1 MGWGIA
7 QIVLYVVLLALIAKP
22 LGVFMAHVFR
32 GERTFLDP
40 ALKPVERLIYRL
52 CGVDETRE
60 MGVTAYAVSL
70 LVFNLAV
77 LLFMY
82 VILRLQ
88 GHLPFNPA
96 HIPDMSPTVAFNTA
110 ISFATNTNW
119 QVYVPESQVS
129 YLSQMLALARENFV
143 SAAVGMAVAV
153 AFIRGVTGHSGRHLG
168 NFWVDMT
175 RSFLYVLLP
184 ISIVGGL
191 FLVSQGVVQNLNGP
205 THAVTVQGTVQTIA
219 QGPFASQEIIKEL
232 GTNGG
237 GTYNANSAHPYE
249 NPSPLTNF
257 IEDLALLAIP
267 VALTYTFG
275 RYAGNQRQ
283 GWALF
288 AAAMV
293 ILLISVGVMYA
304 SEQRGNPIL
313 AKAGATEKLTATQS
327 GGNMEGKEVRFG
339 IADSVLWATTT
350 TDTSCGAVN
359 ASHDSLT
366 PLAGMMA
373 MLNIALGEVVFGG
386 VGVGIMGLLVNA
398 ILAVFIAGLMVG
410 RTPEYLGK
418 KIEGREMK
426 LASLAVLYFCVTALG
441 FAALAAVVPAG
452 KDAALNAGPHG
463 LSEILYG
470 TISQTG
476 NNGSAFAGLTAS
488 GRFWSTIGGLCMMWG
503 RYFFIIP
510 CLALAGSLA
519 GKKSVPPSPG
529 TFPTTGGI
537 FVVLLVGVI
546 LIVGALTWFPAFAL
560 GPIVEHFLMN
570 AGKLFGG

>member
-7 QIVLYVVLLALIAKP
+7 QIILYVVLLTLIAKP
-22 LGVFMAHVFR
+22 LGTYMAHVFR
-32 GERTFLDP
+32 GERTFMHRVMR
-40 ALKPVERLIYRL
+40 PVERLVYRL
-52 CGVDETRE
+52 CGIDETRE

-77 LLFMY
+77 LLFIY

-88 GHLPFNPA
+88 GHLPLNPA

-110 ISFATNTNW
+110 VSFTTNTNW
-119 QVYVPESQVS
+119 QVYVPETSVS

-143 SAAVGMAVAV
+143 SGAVGMAAGI
-153 AFIRGVTGHSGRHLG
+153 AFIRGITRRSGRELG

-175 RSFLYVLLP
+175 RSILYVLLP
-184 ISIVGGL
+184 ISIIGGL
-191 FLVSQGVVQNLNGP
+191 FLVSQGVVQNFNGP
-205 THAVTVQGTVQTIA
+205 TRAVTVQGTIQTIA

-232 GTNGG
+232 GNNGG
-237 GTYNANSAHPYE
+237 GSYNANSAHPYE

-257 IEDLALLAIP
+257 IEMLAELAIP
-267 VALTYTFG
+267 VSLTYTFG
-275 RYAGNQRQ
+275 RFAGNQRQ
-283 GWALF
+283 GWAVF

-293 ILLISVGVMYA
+293 IVVMGVTVMYA
-304 SEQRGNPIL
+304 SEQKGNPIL
-313 AKAGATEKLTATQS
+313 TKLGADQALTSTQA

-339 IADSVLWATTT
+339 IADSVLFANVT
-350 TDTSCGAVN
+350 TDTSTGAVN
-359 ASHDSLT
+359 SSHDSLT
-366 PLAGMMA
+366 PLAGGTA

-452 KDAALNAGPHG
+452 KDAALNSGPHG

-488 GRFWSTIGGLCMMWG
+488 GRFWSTIGGLAMMWG
-503 RYFFIIP
+503 RYFFIVP

-519 GKKSVPPSPG
+519 GKKTVPPSPG

-546 LIVGALTWFPAFAL
+546 LIVGALTYFPALAL
-560 GPIVEHFLMN
+560 GPIVEHFLMY
-570 AGKLFGG
+570 AGKLFG

>member
-7 QIVLYVVLLALIAKP
+7 QIVVYVVLLALIAKP
-22 LGVFMAHVFR
+22 LGAFMAHVYR

-40 ALKPVERLIYRL
+40 VLKPVERLIYRL

-60 MGVTAYAVSL
+60 MGVTAYAIAL

-88 GHLPFNPA
+88 GHLPLNPA
-96 HIPDMSPTVAFNTA
+96 HVPDMSPTVAFNTA
-110 ISFATNTNW
+110 VSFATNTNW
-119 QVYVPESQVS
+119 QVYVPEKQVS

-191 FLVSQGVVQNLNGP
+191 FLVSQGVVQNLNSP
-205 THAVTVQGTVQTIA
+205 TRAVTLQGTVQTIA

-249 NPSPLTNF
+249 NPTPLTNF

-267 VALTYTFG
+267 VALTFTFG

-313 AKAGATEKLTATQS
+313 AREGATEKLTATQS

-359 ASHDSLT
+359 AAHDSLT

-452 KDAALNAGPHG
+452 KDAALNSGPHG

-510 CLALAGSLA
+510 CLALAGSLG

-570 AGKLFGG
+570 AGKLFG

>member
-1 MGWGIA
+1 M
-7 QIVLYVVLLALIAKP
+7 
-22 LGVFMAHVFR
+22 R
-32 GERTFLDP
+32 
-40 ALKPVERLIYRL
+40 
-52 CGVDETRE
+52 
-60 MGVTAYAVSL
+60 
-70 LVFNLAV
+70 
-77 LLFMY
+77 
-82 VILRLQ
+82 
-88 GHLPFNPA
+88 
-96 HIPDMSPTVAFNTA
+96 PTVAFNTA
-110 ISFATNTNW
+110 VSFATNTNW
-119 QVYVPESQVS
+119 QVYVPETTVS

-143 SAAVGMAVAV
+143 SAAVGIAVAV
-153 AFIRGVTGHSGRHLG
+153 AFIRGLTRHSGRELG

-184 ISIVGGL
+184 ISIIGGL

-205 THAVTVQGTVQTIA
+205 THAVTLQGAVQTIA

-237 GTYNANSAHPYE
+237 GSYNANSAHPYE
-249 NPSPLTNF
+249 NPTPLSNMV
-257 IEDLALLAIP
+257 EMLAILAVP
-267 VALTYTFG
+267 VGLTYTFG
-275 RYAGNQRQ
+275 RFAGNQRQ

-293 ILLISVGVMYA
+293 ILLMSVAVMYA
-304 SEQRGNPIL
+304 SEQKGNPIL
-313 AKAGATEKLTATQS
+313 AQRGANEKLTATQA

-339 IADSVLWATTT
+339 IADSILFSTVT

-359 ASHDSLT
+359 NGHDSLT
-366 PLAGMMA
+366 PLAGGMA

-426 LASLAVLYFCVTALG
+426 LATLAVLYFCVTALG

-452 KDAALNAGPHG
+452 KNAVLNSGPHG

-470 TISQTG
+470 AISQTG

-488 GRFWSTIGGLCMMWG
+488 GRFWSTIGGLAMMWG

-537 FVVLLVGVI
+537 FVALLVGVI
-546 LIVGALTWFPAFAL
+546 LIVGALTYFPALAL
-560 GPIVEHFLMN
+560 GPIVEHFFMY
-570 AGKLFGG
+570 AGKLVG

>member
-7 QIVLYVVLLALIAKP
+7 QIVVYFVLLTLIAKP
-22 LGVFMAHVFR
+22 LGTYMAHVFR
-32 GERTFLDP
+32 GEHTFMDRIVR
-40 ALKPVERLIYRL
+40 PVERLTYRL
-52 CGVDETRE
+52 CGIDETRE
-60 MGVTAYAVSL
+60 MGVTGYAVSL

-77 LLFMY
+77 LVFIYL
-82 VILRLQ
+82 ILRLQ
-88 GHLPFNPA
+88 GHLPLNPA

-110 ISFATNTNW
+110 VSFTTNTNW
-119 QVYVPESQVS
+119 QVYVPETAVS

-153 AFIRGVTGHSGRHLG
+153 AFIRGITRHSGRELG

-184 ISIVGGL
+184 ISVLGGMV
-191 FLVSQGVVQNLNGP
+191 LVSQGVVQNFNAP
-205 THAVTVQGTVQTIA
+205 AHAVTVQGTVQQIA

-232 GTNGG
+232 GNNGG
-237 GTYNANSAHPYE
+237 GSFNANSAHPYE
-249 NPSPLTNF
+249 NPTPLTNML
-257 IEDLALLAIP
+257 EMLAILAIP
-267 VALTYTFG
+267 VSLTYTFG
-275 RYAGNQRQ
+275 RFAGNQRQ
-283 GWALF
+283 GWAVF
-288 AAAMV
+288 AAAMA
-293 ILLISVGVMYA
+293 ILVMGVAVMYA
-304 SEQRGNPIL
+304 SEQKGNPIL
-313 AKAGATEKLTATQS
+313 AKLGANEALTSRQA

-339 IADSVLWATTT
+339 IASSVLFSNVT
-350 TDTSCGAVN
+350 TDTSTGAVN
-359 ASHDSLT
+359 NAHDSLT
-366 PLAGMMA
+366 PLAGGTA

-441 FAALAAVVPAG
+441 LSALAAVVPAG
-452 KDAALNAGPHG
+452 KDAALNSGPHG

-470 TISQTG
+470 AISQTG

-488 GRFWSTIGGLCMMWG
+488 GRFWSTIGGLAMMWG
-503 RYFFIIP
+503 RYIFIIP

-519 GKKSVPPSPG
+519 GKKTVPPSPG

-546 LIVGALTWFPAFAL
+546 LIVGALTYFPALAL
-560 GPIVEHFLMN
+560 GPIVEHFLMY
-570 AGKLFGG
+570 AGKLFG

>member
-22 LGVFMAHVFR
+22 LGIYMAHVFR
-32 GERTFLDP
+32 GEHTFMDRIVR
-40 ALKPVERLIYRL
+40 PVEKLTYRL
-52 CGVDETRE
+52 CGIDETRE
-60 MGVTAYAVSL
+60 MGVTGYAVSL
-70 LVFNLAV
+70 VVFNLVV
-77 LLFMY
+77 LLFIY
-82 VILRLQ
+82 AILRLQ
-88 GHLPFNPA
+88 GHLPLNPA

-110 ISFATNTNW
+110 ISFTTNTNW
-119 QVYVPESQVS
+119 QVYVPETAVS
-129 YLSQMLALARENFV
+129 YLSQMLALARENFI
-143 SAAVGMAVAV
+143 SGAVGMAAAA
-153 AFIRGVTGHSGRHLG
+153 AFIRGLTRHSSSKLG

-184 ISIVGGL
+184 ISVLGGMV
-191 FLVSQGVVQNLNGP
+191 LVSQGVVQNFNAP
-205 THAVTVQGTVQTIA
+205 AHAVTVQGTVQQIA

-232 GTNGG
+232 GNNGG
-237 GTYNANSAHPYE
+237 GSFNANSAHPYE
-249 NPSPLTNF
+249 NPTPLTNML
-257 IEDLALLAIP
+257 EMLAILAIP
-267 VALTYTFG
+267 VSLTYTFG
-275 RYAGNQRQ
+275 RFAGNQRQ
-283 GWALF
+283 GWAVF
-288 AAAMV
+288 AAAMA
-293 ILLISVGVMYA
+293 ILVMGVAVMYA
-304 SEQRGNPIL
+304 SEQKGNPIL
-313 AKAGATEKLTATQS
+313 AKLGANEALTSRQA

-339 IADSVLWATTT
+339 IASSVLFSNVT
-350 TDTSCGAVN
+350 TDTSTGAVN
-359 ASHDSLT
+359 NAHDSLT
-366 PLAGMMA
+366 PLAGGTA

-441 FAALAAVVPAG
+441 LSALAAVVPAG
-452 KDAALNAGPHG
+452 KDAALNSGPHG

-470 TISQTG
+470 AISQTG

-488 GRFWSTIGGLCMMWG
+488 GRFWSTIGGLAMMWG
-503 RYFFIIP
+503 RYIFIIP

-519 GKKSVPPSPG
+519 GKKTVPPSPG

-546 LIVGALTWFPAFAL
+546 LIVGALTYFPALAL
-560 GPIVEHFLMN
+560 GPIVEHFLMY
-570 AGKLFGG
+570 AGKLFG

>member
-7 QIVLYVVLLALIAKP
+7 QIVVYVVLLALIAKP
-22 LGVFMAHVFR
+22 LGAFMAHVFK

-40 ALKPVERLIYRL
+40 VCKPVERFIYRV

-77 LLFMY
+77 LLLIY
-82 VILRLQ
+82 VVLRLQ
-88 GHLPFNPA
+88 GHLPLNPA
-96 HIPDMSPTVAFNTA
+96 HVPDMSPTVAFNTA
-110 ISFATNTNW
+110 ISFTTNTNW
-119 QVYVPESQVS
+119 QVYVPETQVS
-129 YLSQMLALARENFV
+129 YFSQMFALARENFV
-143 SAAVGMAVAV
+143 SAAVGMAVAI

-184 ISIVGGL
+184 ISIIGGL

-237 GTYNANSAHPYE
+237 GSYNANSAHPYE

-275 RYAGNQRQ
+275 RYARNQRQ

-288 AAAMV
+288 AAAMA
-293 ILLISVGVMYA
+293 ILLMSVAVMYA
-304 SEQRGNPIL
+304 SEQKGNPIL
-313 AKAGATEKLTATQS
+313 ARLGANEKLSSTQA

-339 IADSVLWATTT
+339 IADSILWATTT

-359 ASHDSLT
+359 AAHDSLT
-366 PLAGMMA
+366 PLAGGAA
-373 MLNIALGEVVFGG
+373 MLNIALGEVIFGG

-426 LASLAVLYFCVTALG
+426 LALLAVLYFCVTALG

-510 CLALAGSLA
+510 CLALAGSLG

-546 LIVGALTWFPAFAL
+546 LIVGALTWFPALAL
-560 GPIVEHFLMN
+560 GPIVEHYLMY
-570 AGKLFGG
+570 AGKLFG

>member
-7 QIVLYVVLLALIAKP
+7 QIVVYVVLLALMAKP
-22 LGVFMAHVFR
+22 LGAFMAHVFK

-40 ALKPVERLIYRL
+40 VCKPVERFIYRV

-77 LLFMY
+77 LLLIY
-82 VILRLQ
+82 VVLRLQ
-88 GHLPFNPA
+88 GHLPLNPA
-96 HIPDMSPTVAFNTA
+96 HVPDMSPTVAFNTA
-110 ISFATNTNW
+110 ISFTTNTNW
-119 QVYVPESQVS
+119 QVYVPETQVS
-129 YLSQMLALARENFV
+129 YFTQMFALARENFV
-143 SAAVGMAVAV
+143 SAAVGMAVAI

-184 ISIVGGL
+184 ISIIGGL

-237 GTYNANSAHPYE
+237 GSYNANSAHPYE

-288 AAAMV
+288 AAAMA
-293 ILLISVGVMYA
+293 ILLMSVAVMYA
-304 SEQRGNPIL
+304 SEQKGNPIL
-313 AKAGATEKLTATQS
+313 AKLGANEKLTSTQA

-359 ASHDSLT
+359 AAHDSLT
-366 PLAGMMA
+366 PLAGGAA
-373 MLNIALGEVVFGG
+373 MLNIALGEVIFGG

-426 LASLAVLYFCVTALG
+426 LALLAVLYFCVTALG

-519 GKKSVPPSPG
+519 GKKSVPASPG

-546 LIVGALTWFPAFAL
+546 LIVGALTYFPALAL
-560 GPIVEHFLMN
+560 GPIVEHYLMY
-570 AGKLFGG
+570 AGKLFG